1 MANIMRDAINASCIP
16 EANRPRIVGL
26 TASFVNGKTEN
37 LISKRHDLEALL
49 LARMWAPSLD
59 LAERRSHKWQRVDGW
74 AYPQN
79 GKDLEQWAKERVEA
93 LLSPLSNAL
102 APIKPSA
109 RVANDAA
116 HVLVQL
122 GMRACVFY
130 LEYGIFPE
138 LETKASDLLKGRES
152 VWQASDATDA
162 LLRTHCNRR
171 GR

>member
-1 MANIMRDAINASCIP
+1 MANIMRDAINSSRIP
-16 EANRPRIVGL
+16 EADRPRIVGL
-26 TASFVNGKTEN
+26 TASFVNGRIEN

-59 LAERRSHKWQRVDGW
+59 VAEKRSLKWQQVDGW
-74 AYPQN
+74 AYPQD
-79 GKDLEQWAKERVEA
+79 GEGLEQWAKERVEA
-93 LLSPLSNAL
+93 LLLPLSNAL
-102 APIKPSA
+102 APIKTST

-152 VWQASDATDA
+152 VRQASDALA
-162 LLRTHCNRR
+162 
-171 GR
+171 

>member
-59 LAERRSHKWQRVDGW
+59 LAVRRSHKWQRVDGW

-79 GKDLEQWAKERVEA
+79 GKDLEQWAKRDTSGRFTMARYVLDEAVEEA
-93 LLSPLSNAL
+93 LYATYSSNKRPRL
-102 APIKPSA
+102 
-109 RVANDAA
+109 N
-116 HVLVQL
+116 
-122 GMRACVFY
+122 
-130 LEYGIFPE
+130 
-138 LETKASDLLKGRES
+138 
-152 VWQASDATDA
+152 
-162 LLRTHCNRR
+162 
-171 GR
+171 